1 MKANLPPAPAKY
13 EPDYF
18 IRAFAAIDQIFS
30 RTVSTI
36 EVTDSI
42 LLQSPNGSVYKVTV
56 GNTGT
61 LTTTLVPLGQTG
73 APNY

>member
-18 IRAFAAIDQIFS
+18 IRAFAAIDRIFS

-36 EVTDSI
+36 EVADSI

>member
-18 IRAFAAIDQIFS
+18 IRAFAAIDRIFS

-42 LLQSPNGSVYKVTV
+42 LLQSPNGSV
-56 GNTGT
+56 
-61 LTTTLVPLGQTG
+61 
-73 APNY
+73 

>member
-1 MKANLPPAPAKY
+1 MRANLPPAPAKY

-18 IRAFAAIDQIFS
+18 IRAFAAIDRIFG

-36 EVTDSI
+36 EVNDSI

>member
-1 MKANLPPAPAKY
+1 MRINLPPAPAKY

-18 IRAFAAIDQIFS
+18 IRAFSAIDRIFGRS
-30 RTVSTI
+30 VSTM
-36 EVTDSI
+36 EAADSL
-42 LLQSPNGSVYKVTV
+42 LLQSPDGSVYKITV

-61 LTTTLVPLGQTG
+61 LTTTLVPLGQIG

>member
-1 MKANLPPAPAKY
+1 MKANLPPAPAKN

-18 IRAFAAIDQIFS
+18 IRAFAAIDRIFS

>member
-1 MKANLPPAPAKY
+1 MKVNLPPAPAKY
-13 EPDYF
+13 QQDYF
-18 IRAFAAIDQIFS
+18 GRAVAAIDRIFGRS
-30 RTVSTI
+30 VSTI
-36 EVTDSI
+36 EATESI
-42 LLQSPNGSVYKVTV
+42 LLQSPKGSVYKVTV

>member
-18 IRAFAAIDQIFS
+18 IRAFAAIDRIFS

-61 LTTTLVPLGQTG
+61 LTTTLVPLGQIG

>member
-1 MKANLPPAPAKY
+1 MRANLPPAPAKY

-18 IRAFAAIDQIFS
+18 IRAFAAIDRIFS

>member
-13 EPDYF
+13 EPEYF
-18 IRAFAAIDQIFS
+18 IRAFAAIDRIFS

>member
-18 IRAFAAIDQIFS
+18 IRAFAAIDRIFG

-36 EVTDSI
+36 EVTESI